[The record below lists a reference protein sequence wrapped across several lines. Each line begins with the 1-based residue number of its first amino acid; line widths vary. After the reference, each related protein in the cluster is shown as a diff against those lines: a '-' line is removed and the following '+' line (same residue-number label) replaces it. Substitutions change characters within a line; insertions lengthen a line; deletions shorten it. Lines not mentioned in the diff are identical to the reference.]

1 MVRGQWV
8 VWCCVGQS
16 EVASN
21 DPAAQDERLALT
33 GASRIERASKSS
45 SRRAAPDALAPL
57 VNGFRPRSFTSKL
70 MPPALDRLLASPSA
84 LRLLRSIVTA
94 PELPVCHTTGP
105 CCAAKSIAA
114 NRRTYA
120 KDHGVPEK
128 SKWQR
133 WDEMQE
139 RLASEREHQLKKLHY
154 GDGHAPGKV
163 APLRPGPGA
172 GFDFLRDGEQDLVEE
187 VGDEELAE
195 LQDEKWAA
203 KLAHHDRLDGLRGI
217 FAVWHARRREGYR
230 LPTKNSAHAQLLWG
244 TFARHP
250 KLVPYLIEHAAEL
263 QQDTGETY
271 PRLYFVVMRHW
282 LVRKPTEA
290 LEHHHQMLVKLGLR
304 RLPLRELALSIREY
318 GHVAQEA
325 LLYIYRNSNER
336 DLYDEVVPRLIAS
349 RNFVMARRWH
359 NLCTYR
365 DDLPS
370 ESFAAHP
377 VIQLFTAESSTIS
390 QPNVHSTKAR
400 RGNPNLNQALM
411 RKLLGRDTAPV
422 RFEDAFT
429 ARMFATRTVHI
440 ESVIKGLVM
449 VGVNEIGPQAVSA
462 MARRTQP
469 MTELPLQFEQL
480 RAAGIALQGSVYSL
494 ALEKFAMER
503 KWDLVRSILESDQHP
518 DVYGDAETQRALL
531 TYYLDQGDMQQ
542 AQRTL
547 AILTLFHNDASRES
561 WNIILQLRI
570 ERSRP
575 HDVFNTMLEMCSHG
589 VSLSSQT
596 MAAVRGMLAHRQRG
610 HRPTSRRGFDDLRFV
625 TRFYITALEAGMARM
640 PPEAWYEIIRRFG
653 MLGRFRELKRLLL
666 WLLSWYAPRGSPEFA
681 DLPRSV
687 RFEEATN
694 KLQALYPLSNKSK
707 HFHYNFP
714 PDVPQAVD
722 PKHPIRLLFP
732 PSLQQGI
739 LIWGFRASL
748 LATAPLEQSLLG
760 SAAAKRH
767 HRSNLFRKG
776 ILNHLHWTVGLKL
789 LVQLRDLNVHIHS
802 HTVTKTLQAQL
813 INLFGHG
820 HSRLKA
826 NRRME
831 QSNST
836 PYAEYV
842 KEINKIWGTP
852 LFTEPAKLGASR
864 LDGYKWH
871 PRLKRRID
879 RKCEISLRQVLR
891 EDEAKKLDGHVD
903 SAPPDIIDAR
913 VRGKK

>member
-1 MVRGQWV
+1 MLGM
-8 VWCCVGQS
+8 
-16 EVASN
+16 
-21 DPAAQDERLALT
+21 DLTLAIS
-33 GASRIERASKSS
+33 GRATFEQHQTRS
-45 SRRAAPDALAPL
+45 LL
-57 VNGFRPRSFTSKL
+57 VNGSRPRSFTSKL

-94 PELPVCHTTGP
+94 PELPASHTTVQ
-105 CCAAKSIAA
+105 CCAAK
-114 NRRTYA
+114 RRTYT
-120 KDHGVPEK
+120 KDHGVPTK

-139 RLASEREHQLKKLHY
+139 RIAGEREHQLKRLRY
-154 GDGHAPGKV
+154 GDGNAPAKV
-163 APLRPGPGA
+163 APPRAGPA
-172 GFDFLRDGEQDLVEE
+172 VGFDFLKDGDEGSVEEDDAGDLVET
-187 VGDEELAE
+187 
-195 LQDEKWAA
+195 QDEKWAA

-217 FAVWHARRREGYR
+217 FAVWHARRRERYR
-230 LPTKNSAHAQLLWG
+230 LPTKNSAHAQALWG

-250 KLVPYLIEHAAEL
+250 QLVHYLIEHAAEL
-263 QQDTGETY
+263 QQEKGETY
-271 PRLYFVVMRHW
+271 PRLYFVIMRYW

-290 LEHHHQMLVKLGLR
+290 LEYHHQMLVKLGLR

-325 LLYIYRNSNER
+325 FLYIYRNSNER
-336 DLYDEVVPRLIAS
+336 DLYDEAVPRLIAS
-349 RNFVMARRWH
+349 GNFVMARRWH
-359 NLCTYR
+359 SLCTYR

-370 ESFAAHP
+370 ESLGAHP
-377 VIQLFTAESSTIS
+377 VVQLFTAESSTIS
-390 QPNVHSTKAR
+390 KPNLHSTKAR
-400 RGNPNLNQALM
+400 RDNPNLNQALM

-422 RFEDAFT
+422 RFEDSFT

-440 ESVIKGLVM
+440 ESVIKGLTM

-462 MARRTQP
+462 MARRTQS
-469 MTELPLQFEQL
+469 MTELPERFEQL
-480 RAAGIALQGSVYSL
+480 RAAGIALQGSVFSL
-494 ALEKFAMER
+494 ALEKFAMEQ

-561 WNIILQLRI
+561 WNILLQLRI
-570 ERSRP
+570 GRSRP
-575 HDVFNTMLEMCSHG
+575 QDVFNTMLEMCSHG
-589 VSLSSQT
+589 VTLSSQT
-596 MAAVRGMLAHRQRG
+596 MAAVRDMLAQRQRG
-610 HRPTSRRGFDDLRFV
+610 HRPASRREFDDLRFV
-625 TRFYITALEAGMARM
+625 SRFYITALEAGMARM

-666 WLLSWYAPRGSPEFA
+666 WLLSWYAPRGSPEFT

-687 RFEEATN
+687 HFEEATN
-694 KLQALYPLSNKSK
+694 KLRGMYPVSKKSK
-707 HFHYNFP
+707 YFYYNFP
-714 PDVPQAVD
+714 AEVPQAAD
-722 PKHPIRLLFP
+722 ANHPIRLLFP

-748 LATAPLEQSLLG
+748 LANEPLEQSLFN
-760 SAAAKRH
+760 SIAVKRH
-767 HRSNLFRKG
+767 HRPNLLRKG
-776 ILNHLHWTVGLKL
+776 ILKRLDWNVGLKL
-789 LVQLRDLNVHIHS
+789 LVQLRDLNVHVHS

-820 HSRLKA
+820 HSSLKA

-831 QSNST
+831 QSNQT

-842 KEINKIWGTP
+842 KEINEIWGEP

-871 PRLKRRID
+871 PRLRRRVD
-879 RKCEISLRQVLR
+879 RKKEVSLRQALR
-891 EDEAKKLDGHVD
+891 EHAHDEAAKD
-903 SAPPDIIDAR
+903 DAYADNPALKEAAKANDALAQR
-913 VRGKK
+913 KE